1 MKPVYYIG
9 PFIPPEW
16 IAAYGFAPRRM
27 QLSANH
33 RDRGV
38 RPGLCPYADAL
49 MNGRNTLD
57 GAPIIVAI
65 TCDQMRRA
73 VEWMLDDCE
82 KTSHPGGVWAV
93 GDSPALPCLFAFSV
107 PATNH
112 SDSRDWYRQELA
124 RLGRFLVDLGG
135 NQPSSESPVCGT
147 AHIAVSRRPLR
158 RAEPEGIPLAIV
170 GGPLLIEHVELFE
183 VIERCGGH
191 VALDGSEGIER
202 TRPNFHCD
210 RFLYDDALEILTRAY
225 FDTIPDAFRRPGDIL
240 DRWLTRRLEECPV
253 KGIIFYSY
261 VWCDLWR
268 AKQRHLAAIV
278 SMPALFLELGSET
291 PLQPRTIDRVEA
303 FLETLR

>member
-16 IAAYGFAPRRM
+16 IAAYGFVPRRM

-33 RDRGV
+33 WSRGV

-49 MNGRNTLD
+49 MNRLDSLD

-73 VEWMLDDCE
+73 VEWMLDACE
-82 KTSHPGGVWAV
+82 VMSHPGGDGSV
-93 GDSPALPCLFAFSV
+93 GDSPAPPSLFAFSV

-112 SDSRDWYRQELA
+112 SRDLYRQELA
-124 RLGRFLVDLGG
+124 RLGRFLVEMGG
-135 NQPSSESPVCGT
+135 YKPSFKS
-147 AHIAVSRRPLR
+147 PLR
-158 RAEPEGIPLAIV
+158 GAAQIEASCRDSKYIEREGIPVAIV
-170 GGPLLIEHVELFE
+170 GGPLLIEHFELFD
-183 VIERCGGH
+183 VVERCGGH
-191 VALDGSEGIER
+191 IALDGSEGFER
-202 TRPNFHCD
+202 TQPNLHPDGPCQD
-210 RFLYDDALEILTRAY
+210 EAIEMLTRAY

-253 KGIIFYSY
+253 KGIIFHSY

-268 AKQRHLAAIV
+268 AKQRHLAAIA
-278 SMPALFLELGSET
+278 SLPALFLELGSET
-291 PLQPRTIDRVEA
+291 PLQPRTIDRVQS

>member
-33 RDRGV
+33 RSRGL

-49 MNGRNTLD
+49 MNCLDSLD
-57 GAPIIVAI
+57 GAPIIIAI

-73 VEWMLDDCE
+73 VEWMLDARE
-82 KTSHPGGVWAV
+82 ETSHPDGPGSV
-93 GDSPALPCLFAFSV
+93 GNSPALPSLFAFSV

-112 SDSRDWYRQELA
+112 SRDLYRQELA
-124 RLGRFLVDLGG
+124 RLGRFLVEIGG
-135 NQPSSESPVCGT
+135 HQPSFESPARGAAQINAPC
-147 AHIAVSRRPLR
+147 RDLKC
-158 RAEPEGIPLAIV
+158 AERTGIPVAIV
-170 GGPLLIEHVELFE
+170 GGPLLIEHFELLE
-183 VIERCGGH
+183 AIERSGGH
-191 VALDGSEGIER
+191 IALDGSEGIER
-202 TRPNFHCD
+202 TKPNFHRD
-210 RFLYDDALEILTRAY
+210 RPRHDDAIEILTDAY
-225 FDTIPDAFRRPGDIL
+225 FDAIPDAFRRPGDML

-253 KGIIFYSY
+253 KGIVFYSY

-268 AKQRHLAAIV
+268 AKQRHLAAIA
-278 SMPALFLELGSET
+278 SLPALFLELDSEI
-291 PLQPRTIDRVEA
+291 PLLPRTIDRVQA